1 MEERLDKL
9 DFIKIKTVCS
19 AKDNIKRMRRQAT
32 VREKIFAK
40 DTSDRGLL
48 YKTYKEFL
56 NLNNKST
63 NKSSKTLTDTS
74 SKTIHR
80 RQTSR

>member
-1 MEERLDKL
+1 MKERLDKL
-9 DFIKIKTVCS
+9 DFIKIKNVCS
-19 AKDNIKRMRRQAT
+19 AKDNIKRKRRQAT

-48 YKTYKEFL
+48 YKTYKELL

-63 NKSSKTLTDTS
+63 NKSSKP
-74 SKTIHR
+74 
-80 RQTSR
+80 

>member
-63 NKSSKTLTDTS
+63 NKSSKP
-74 SKTIHR
+74 
-80 RQTSR
+80 